1 MKTTSS
7 AFESRFQ
14 SPASVSG
21 SPVDGKLT
29 CEGTVWRDALGPGYA
44 VAVAGKLVG
53 ITGTAAQAPY
63 KCVG

>member
-7 AFESRFQ
+7 ALESRLQ

-21 SPVDGKLT
+21 APVDTRLT
-29 CEGTVWRDALGPGYA
+29 CEGTVWRDALGPVYA
-44 VAVAGKLVG
+44 VPVAGKLVG
-53 ITGTAAQAPY
+53 IMGTAAKAPY